1 MYNGDAVKTNTVNHH
16 LRRICEKVGVEYLSS
31 HKIRFWSVVN
41 MSKAL
46 NPAEVQYMA
55 GHLDPATTDHYRKR
69 VSRVE
74 GVDLDKWN
82 ELYGLAK

>member
-1 MYNGDAVKTNTVNHH
+1 
-16 LRRICEKVGVEYLSS
+16 
-31 HKIRFWSVVN
+31 

-46 NPAEVQYMA
+46 DPAKVQYMA

-69 VSRVE
+69 VSKVE

-82 ELYGLAK
+82 ELYGLAKWLNYVNRTKPYHFF